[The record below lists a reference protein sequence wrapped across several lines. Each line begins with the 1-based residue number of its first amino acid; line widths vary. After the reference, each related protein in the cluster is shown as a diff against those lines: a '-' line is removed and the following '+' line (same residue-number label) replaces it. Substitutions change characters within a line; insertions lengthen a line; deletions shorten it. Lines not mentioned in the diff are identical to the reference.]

1 MKKHIVLTILS
12 LFIGI
17 FLSHT
22 ASGRIYLDITS
33 PDFQKMPIAVPFLL
47 DKAKAD
53 ITSSEGKEMA
63 RLIGKGL
70 EFHGFVSVVP
80 ADSYGGKQDVD
91 WSAHGVDYA
100 VLGQFEHGETETTI
114 ELRFVDVQ
122 KNEMIFGKRYRGS
135 WDKRKQILFKFCDDI
150 IEKLTGEKGVCQS
163 NIAFVSDLS
172 KHKEIYITDVL
183 GEQIKQVTSFGDI
196 ALSPRFSSDGQKL
209 FYTSY
214 HKGNPD
220 LYLSDIYD
228 KEITT
233 SFSSYKGL
241 NMTPAFSPGGKK
253 MAVTL
258 SKDGNPDLYLLSNN
272 GTILKQL
279 TKYSGINV
287 SPSWSPDGNQLAFV
301 SDRSGSPQIYIM
313 DVDKDKT
320 RRITYIG
327 SYNTSPNWS
336 PKGDL
341 ITYAGFYE
349 GNYQIFT
356 INPDGAAPPTQ
367 VTTTWGDHEAPS
379 WAPDGRQIVFARRR
393 DNNQELC
400 KIFRNGIGLTPIL
413 QMSGNQSLPQWSPRL
428 DM

>member
-1 MKKHIVLTILS
+1 M
-12 LFIGI
+12 
-17 FLSHT
+17 
-22 ASGRIYLDITS
+22 ANARIYLDITS
-33 PDFQKMPIAVPFLL
+33 PDFQKMPIAVPYLL
-47 DKAKAD
+47 DKAKAA

-63 RLIGKGL
+63 RVIGKGL

-80 ADSYGGKQDVD
+80 ADSYGGKQEAD

-100 VLGQFEHGETETTI
+100 VLGQFDKGKTETTI

-135 WDKRKQILFKFCDDI
+135 WNKRKQILFKFCDDVI
-150 IEKLTGEKGVCQS
+150 QKLTGEKGVCLT

-172 KHKEIYITDVL
+172 KHKEIYVTDVL
-183 GEQIKQVTSFGDI
+183 GEQIKQVTSYGDI
-196 ALSPRFSSDGQKL
+196 ALSPRFSIDGKKI

-220 LYLSDIYD
+220 LYITDIFN
-228 KEITT
+228 KEITK

-241 NMTPAFSPGGKK
+241 NMTPALSPGNRK

-258 SKDGNPDLYLLSNN
+258 SKDGNPDLYLLSRN

-279 TKYSGINV
+279 TKYAGINV

-301 SDRSGSPQIYIM
+301 SDRSGSPQVYIM
-313 DVDKDKT
+313 DVDRGKT
-320 RRITYIG
+320 RRITYVG
-327 SYNTSPNWS
+327 TYNTSPNWS

-349 GNYQIFT
+349 GNYHIFT
-356 INPDGAAPPTQ
+356 VNPDGAAPPNQ

-379 WAPDGRQIVFARRR
+379 WAPDGRQIVFARNRN
-393 DNNQELC
+393 NNQQLC

-413 QMSGNQSLPQWSPRL
+413 RMSGNQSLPQWSPRL
-428 DM
+428 D